1 MLELLLSKTEYMLMN
16 EKEARADDL
25 RSTIQTNG
33 LSTREVKK
41 CRQNGVGVDE
51 CQE

>member
-41 CRQNGVGVDE
+41 SVGRMEWV
-51 CQE
+51 